1 MLMFMPIA
9 LSSSARRRLRR
20 AATLALLTAGATT
33 QAATLHVTNLN
44 DAGPGSLRATV
55 QAAVNG
61 DVVTFDVGGAIT
73 LASVIPI
80 DRNLTIEVPPG
91 GAAVQISGGGAA
103 IPLFR
108 VGVGA
113 AAALTRLSLLNAQNA
128 VQNNGNLTLT
138 QVLVRGNTGSVGAGV
153 SGCVDPATQ
162 TLGVIDSVFMDN
174 HATNGGGAI
183 GACSAIT
190 ISGSTFSGNTAGQ
203 GGGGYGGAL
212 AVTNTGSV
220 TITNSTF
227 QGNTA
232 GGFGGAIATDYPGMS
247 LTNVTFSGNTATT
260 GSALSVAGGVG
271 VTVRNTVFA
280 SGTGGGHC
288 TNPISAGSNNLNFAD
303 PAGVNSCG
311 PTVTVTTDPQLGA
324 LGDSGGPTPTM
335 ALPAGS
341 PAIDAGVLAG
351 APASDQRGISRP
363 QGAGVDIG
371 AYERLAAAPPLPGG
385 VAAVPT
391 LGEWGLMMLGLL
403 AAGVGARNLRQRR

>member
-1 MLMFMPIA
+1 MQETTDML
-9 LSSSARRRLRR
+9 RRLFRER
-20 AATLALLTAGATT
+20 LPFLPALRNAG
-33 QAATLHVTNLN
+33 L
-44 DAGPGSLRATV
+44 
-55 QAAVNG
+55 
-61 DVVTFDVGGAIT
+61 
-73 LASVIPI
+73 
-80 DRNLTIEVPPG
+80 
-91 GAAVQISGGGAA
+91 
-103 IPLFR
+103 
-108 VGVGA
+108 
-113 AAALTRLSLLNAQNA
+113 
-128 VQNNGNLTLT
+128 
-138 QVLVRGNTGSVGAGV
+138 
-153 SGCVDPATQ
+153 
-162 TLGVIDSVFMDN
+162 
-174 HATNGGGAI
+174 
-183 GACSAIT
+183 
-190 ISGSTFSGNTAGQ
+190 
-203 GGGGYGGAL
+203 
-212 AVTNTGSV
+212 
-220 TITNSTF
+220 
-227 QGNTA
+227 
-232 GGFGGAIATDYPGMS
+232 S

-324 LGDSGGPTPTM
+324 LGDNGGPTPTM